1 MNVKERTFIFQTFE
15 KIIFKYQK
23 TKKNG
28 TTTRENTKARKAM
41 HWRLWRDKKAKD
53 PQRIQ

>member
-1 MNVKERTFIFQTFE
+1 MNVKERTFIFQNFE